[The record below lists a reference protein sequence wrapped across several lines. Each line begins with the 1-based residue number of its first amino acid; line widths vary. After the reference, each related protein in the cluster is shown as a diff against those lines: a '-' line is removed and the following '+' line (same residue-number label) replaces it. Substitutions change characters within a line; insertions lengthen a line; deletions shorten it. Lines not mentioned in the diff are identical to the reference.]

1 MAFLLEGVLGRVPE
15 NLMAQALLKV
25 VQSASTVAKM
35 DNSCPKRPNFVPGE
49 PVAGGFSKLGKT
61 TK

>member
-1 MAFLLEGVLGRVPE
+1 MAFLRDEIGACLPE

-25 VQSASTVAKM
+25 TQSACTVAKM

-49 PVAGGFSKLGKT
+49 PPAGGFK
-61 TK
+61 